1 MDPQL
6 RDPSM
11 GAALKEE
18 LARPAAASMEI
29 NENSGERRGFARAG
43 GAGAGTGTGVGV
55 KAGAGGS
62 RSHGSLRAHPGRAG
76 ARAAPARPPRCRLGG
91 SNFNDF
97 NHFSSPS
104 SKLPLETSGPG
115 GGRYGLPPAPHHNG
129 PPGPG
134 NHSRG
139 PTRHRGC
146 RGNARPGRVA
156 AAAAAHLP
164 PHRPLCPPRCRH
176 RPVAACCR
184 KAGSAAS

>member
-76 ARAAPARPPRCRLGG
+76 ARAAPARPPG
-91 SNFNDF
+91 
-97 NHFSSPS
+97 
-104 SKLPLETSGPG
+104 
-115 GGRYGLPPAPHHNG
+115 
-129 PPGPG
+129 
-134 NHSRG
+134 
-139 PTRHRGC
+139 
-146 RGNARPGRVA
+146 
-156 AAAAAHLP
+156 
-164 PHRPLCPPRCRH
+164 
-176 RPVAACCR
+176 
-184 KAGSAAS
+184 AGSAAPTLTILTIFPPRPQNSR